1 MAESRG
7 YFLSFEGT
15 DGCGKSTQLGLTA
28 EWLREQGRQVVTTFE
43 PGDTPLGAEIRRLL
57 LAGEYTPAAESE
69 LFLFLADRA
78 QHVHDVIMPALA
90 AGVWV
95 LCDRY
100 SDSTLAYQLA
110 GREMGGHERLLRQ
123 MLHMAEAGIRPDLT
137 FWLDV
142 PVEEAM
148 ARIHRRGQ
156 QGEKSTRMDDEA
168 LSFHKKVYQAF
179 KAQWRHDKSRIVR
192 VDASGPPE
200 AAQRL
205 IRQACLSLDTEA
217 G

>member
-15 DGCGKSTQLGLTA
+15 DGCGKSTQLDLTA
-28 EWLREQGRQVVTTFE
+28 QWLRERGLEVVTTFE

-78 QHVHDVIMPALA
+78 QHVRDVIIPSLA
-90 AGVWV
+90 TGAWV

-110 GREMGGHERLLRQ
+110 GREMGNHEHLLRD
-123 MLHMAEAGIRPDLT
+123 MLRMAEVGIRPDLT

-148 ARIHRRGQ
+148 ARIRRRGRK
-156 QGEKSTRMDDEA
+156 GEKSTRMDDEA

-179 KAQWRHDKSRIVR
+179 KAQWQQEGPRIVR
-192 VDASGPPE
+192 VDTSGSPE
-200 AAQRL
+200 AAQQT
-205 IRQACLSLDTEA
+205 IRQACLSLDA
-217 G
+217 D

>member
-15 DGCGKSTQLGLTA
+15 DGCGKSTQLDLTA
-28 EWLREQGRQVVTTFE
+28 QWLRERGLEVVTTFE

-78 QHVHDVIMPALA
+78 QHVRDVIIPSLA
-90 AGVWV
+90 TGAWV

-110 GREMGGHERLLRQ
+110 GREMGNHEHLLRG
-123 MLHMAEAGIRPDLT
+123 MLRMAEVGIRPDLT

-148 ARIHRRGQ
+148 ARIRRRGRK
-156 QGEKSTRMDDEA
+156 GEKSTRMDDEA

-179 KAQWRHDKSRIVR
+179 KAQWQQEGPRIVR
-192 VDASGPPE
+192 VDTSGSPE
-200 AAQRL
+200 AAQQT
-205 IRQACLSLDTEA
+205 IRQACLSLDA
-217 G
+217 D